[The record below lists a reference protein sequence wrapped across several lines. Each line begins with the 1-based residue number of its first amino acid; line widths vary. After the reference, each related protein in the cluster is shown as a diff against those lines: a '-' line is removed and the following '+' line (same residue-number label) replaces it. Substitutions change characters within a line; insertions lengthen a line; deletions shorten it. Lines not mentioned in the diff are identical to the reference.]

1 MSKTPEELEAVMCAW
16 AGRCLGIPAST
27 LAALRAGTMV
37 AVPREPTPDFWPS
50 YCAANNAMSGSAWDT
65 LSQRLYRA
73 LVAHVASTEA
83 GNG

>member
-1 MSKTPEELEAVMCAW
+1 MSKTPEDLEAVMCAW
-16 AGRCLGIPAST
+16 AVLTGIPAST

-65 LSQRLYRA
+65 LSQKLYRA
-73 LVAHVASTEA
+73 LVAHAARA
-83 GNG
+83 GAGHD